1 MRVRRLRKRIAPPA
15 AKPEVAVLLTAPR
28 NRPSPKL
35 PHERDE
41 SPSPPQAPDPTIA
54 QGERDLAQGRE
65 DTDRYQDAQRVFE
78 HRTRRR

>member
-1 MRVRRLRKRIAPPA
+1 MRIRRSKRAALPA

-28 NRPSPKL
+28 NRTSPKL
-35 PHERDE
+35 PQERDE

-65 DTDRYQDAQRVFE
+65 DTDRYNDARRVFE
-78 HRTRRR
+78 RHNRRR

>member
-1 MRVRRLRKRIAPPA
+1 MRVRRPRKRAAPPA
-15 AKPEVAVLLTAPR
+15 AKTEIAVLLTAPR

-65 DTDRYQDAQRVFE
+65 DTDRYGEARRIFE
-78 HRTRRR
+78 RRNRRR